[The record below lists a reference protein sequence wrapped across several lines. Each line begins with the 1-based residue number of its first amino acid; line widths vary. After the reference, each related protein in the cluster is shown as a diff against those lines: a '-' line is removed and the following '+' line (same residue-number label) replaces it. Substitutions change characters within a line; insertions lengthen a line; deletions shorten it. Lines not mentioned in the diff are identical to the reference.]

1 MKTIAWMT
9 LLLAA
14 LATSALSQ
22 KSRSNDVASDTV
34 SHPFS
39 HSPEALF
46 LAEEEPSFSIG
57 AAAGYL
63 LARAAVESAGCG

>member
-1 MKTIAWMT
+1 VKTIAWMT

-14 LATSALSQ
+14 LATSAL
-22 KSRSNDVASDTV
+22 ASDTV

-46 LAEEEPSFSIG
+46 LAEEGI
-57 AAAGYL
+57 
-63 LARAAVESAGCG
+63 LARGVDEGAGCG